1 MSTLLIFIIVLG
13 ILVFVHELGHFVV
26 ARRNGIKAEEFGFG
40 FPPRMVG
47 VVKNAETGKW
57 ETVWGNKEVVSPN
70 TVYSLNWIP
79 LGGFVRIKGE
89 DGSQRDKD
97 SFAVQSAWVRTKV
110 LVAGVAMN
118 FLLAWVFI
126 SIVLMAGFPQMADPN
141 GAGEGSG
148 KRFIQIS
155 EVKPNT
161 PAEAMGLQFGDV
173 IQGIDGKKPAN
184 VEQVQKYIADH
195 KGQEIVLQVERGKE
209 KLTLAGVPRTDYPE
223 GEGSLGIAL
232 GETEIVRY
240 PWYQAIWEGARTTY
254 GLTLAILGGLFDLL
268 KSLLGFESAMG
279 LEGVSGPV
287 GIAHLTKQV
296 SELGLVYLMYFTAIL
311 SINLGIIN
319 ILPIPALDGG
329 RVLFVLIEVLKG
341 SPVSQRIE
349 GLFHQFGFIALLLL
363 MVLVTVHDLGKFRL
377 FERLFGG

>member
-195 KGQEIVLQVERGKE
+195 KGREIVLQVERGKE

>member
-97 SFAVQSAWVRTKV
+97 SFVVQSAWVRTKV

>member
-268 KSLLGFESAMG
+268 KSLLGFESTMG